1 MTMKKSQK
9 TRHIV
14 QIKTG
19 INEIKNRE
27 RNNRNK
33 YKREHFTV

>member
-1 MTMKKSQK
+1 MATKKSQK
-9 TRHIV
+9 TAHMV
-14 QIKTG
+14 QMKTG
-19 INEIKNRE
+19 TNEIKNRE